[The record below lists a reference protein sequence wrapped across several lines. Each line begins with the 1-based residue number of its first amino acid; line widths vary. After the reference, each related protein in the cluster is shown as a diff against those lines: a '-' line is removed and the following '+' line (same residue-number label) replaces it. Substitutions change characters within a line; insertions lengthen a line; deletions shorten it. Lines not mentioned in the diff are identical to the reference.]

1 MERTLN
7 LNDKTT
13 INLFAV
19 LGVLPVFIGFVFW
32 MSTTWAD
39 VVNIKTALAE
49 KNKQDIKES
58 EKRIESLTSQI
69 HKTNEESKG
78 TGCKNQRRGSK
89 TDDN

>member
-1 MERTLN
+1 MEKTLT

-39 VVNIKTALAE
+39 VVNIKTALA
-49 KNKQDIKES
+49 NKDKVDEQQMGLLLDIRDRLIKLES
-58 EKRIESLTSQI
+58 YNAK
-69 HKTNEESKG
+69 KG
-78 TGCKNQRRGSK
+78 RGE
-89 TDDN
+89 

>member
-1 MERTLN
+1 MVVGVNVERTLN

-49 KNKQDIKES
+49 KNKVDEQQMSLLLDIRERLIRLES
-58 EKRIESLTSQI
+58 HNAK
-69 HKTNEESKG
+69 KG
-78 TGCKNQRRGSK
+78 RG
-89 TDDN
+89 D